1 MTARPW
7 NLAAWLLLGI
17 LFLRE
22 LVLSAWD
29 VVKVTLAPRLMVRPA
44 VVAVKLDVRSDA
56 GITLLAD
63 MVTLTPGTTALHVSD
78 DRTTLYIH
86 AMASAES
93 SETVRA
99 IKDRLERPLR
109 RVLP

>member
-7 NLAAWLLLGI
+7 NIVAWLWLGV

-22 LVLSAWD
+22 LALSAWD
-29 VVKVTLAPRLMVRPA
+29 VVKITLAPRLAVQPA
-44 VVAVKLDVRSDA
+44 VVAVPLDVRSDA

-78 DRTTLYIH
+78 DRTTLYVH
-86 AMASAES
+86 AMPSAS
-93 SETVRA
+93 SEQTVA
-99 IKDRLERPLR
+99 SVKQRLERPMR

>member
-7 NLAAWLLLGI
+7 NLPAWIWLGV
-17 LFLRE
+17 LFVRE
-22 LVLSAWD
+22 LVLSATD
-29 VVKVTLAPRLMVRPA
+29 VILATLAPRRIGSSA
-44 VVAVKLDVRSDA
+44 VVAVPLEVRSDA

-78 DRTTLYIH
+78 DRTTLYVH
-86 AMASAES
+86 AMSSASDDA
-93 SETVRA
+93 TVA
-99 IKDRLERPLR
+99 AVKQRLERPMR